1 MADMVVRSP
10 SGAIALIV
18 EVKARP
24 QATDKWAAT
33 LRRNFSAHG
42 MISDSAYFLLA
53 LPDFFNL
60 WKPGTSIEVVHAD
73 YKVSANDALKDYL
86 QDISLKDL
94 STSSLELLLGVWV
107 SNLLE
112 SKITL
117 ESEPELSWLIDSGLY
132 EYIKGGSIHAQAP
145 L

>member
-1 MADMVVRSP
+1 MNVMTTMADMVVRSP

-53 LPDFFNL
+53 LPDFFIC
-60 WKPGTSIEVVHAD
+60 GS
-73 YKVSANDALKDYL
+73 
-86 QDISLKDL
+86 Q
-94 STSSLELLLGVWV
+94 
-107 SNLLE
+107 
-112 SKITL
+112 
-117 ESEPELSWLIDSGLY
+117 EPPSRLFMPTIRFR
-132 EYIKGGSIHAQAP
+132 P
-145 L
+145 MMR

>member
-107 SNLLE
+107 SNLL
-112 SKITL
+112 
-117 ESEPELSWLIDSGLY
+117 
-132 EYIKGGSIHAQAP
+132 
-145 L
+145 